1 MKSKSEYRTSIPD
14 EILNEIH
21 EPISFEDFVMPALQ
35 FDMKAYR
42 KRLTKD
48 NTDKKLQKRTEEIKE
63 ILMLQ
68 LYFAKHFVPL
78 HRRLCL
84 TLVKIANFNSGSIW
98 RHRRQ
103 FIQVG
108 CPSVHIDECLAIL
121 YEV

>member
-48 NTDKKLQKRTEEIKE
+48 NTDKKLQK
-63 ILMLQ
+63 
-68 LYFAKHFVPL
+68 
-78 HRRLCL
+78 
-84 TLVKIANFNSGSIW
+84 N
-98 RHRRQ
+98 
-103 FIQVG
+103 
-108 CPSVHIDECLAIL
+108 
-121 YEV
+121 